1 MDAYMSAKEMKE
13 RILFLVQKINKNA
26 YLKQGDIRYGN
37 TLAVWVGS
45 YPLTEF
51 MPIRSLYAYV
61 EGVFNHE
68 HFMRLLG
75 GV

>member
-1 MDAYMSAKEMKE
+1 MDAYMTAKEMKE

-26 YLKQGDIRYGN
+26 YLKRGDIRYGN
-37 TLAVWVGS
+37 TYAVWNHS
-45 YPLTEF
+45 EPLTEF